1 MEQTMSYKL
10 NYWNVPGRGESIRVL
25 LALGGIRFENNFVPL
40 PLPLENPENQN
51 PPPFDDGT
59 WGKLKPQTPWGTL
72 PTLLLPSGEIIGQQR
87 AILRYLGKLIKFEDN
102 YLYQIFQTNALEFN
116 LNNTYTQVDT

>member
-1 MEQTMSYKL
+1 M
-10 NYWNVPGRGESIRVL
+10 
-25 LALGGIRFENNFVPL
+25 

-59 WGKLKPQTPWGTL
+59 WGELKPQTPWGTL

-87 AILRYLGKLIKFEDN
+87 AILRYLGKLIKFEGN
-102 YLYQIFQTNALEFN
+102 YLYPEELFWIKVIAFKLYQFT
-116 LNNTYTQVDT
+116 